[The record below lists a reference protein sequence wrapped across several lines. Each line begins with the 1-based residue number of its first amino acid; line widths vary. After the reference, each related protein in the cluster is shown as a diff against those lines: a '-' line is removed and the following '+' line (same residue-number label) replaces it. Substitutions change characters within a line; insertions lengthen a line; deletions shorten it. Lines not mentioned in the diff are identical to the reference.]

1 MTETA
6 TAPNPPTSPPLSVGR
21 WSSRREI
28 VGVAALL
35 IGTAVAYLW
44 NLGING
50 WANSFYAA
58 AVQSGAHSWKSFFFG
73 SSDWGNSITVDKT
86 PASLWPMELSV
97 RVFGMHAW
105 SMMLPQALLAVA
117 SVALVYATLR
127 RTHGA
132 TAGLLGGLA
141 LAVTPVAA
149 LMFRYNNP
157 DALLVFLMIA
167 AVWAMSRALADGR
180 WRWLVLCGALV
191 GFGFLA
197 KQLQVLL
204 VLPALA
210 LTYLFAGPPRL
221 GRRLAQ
227 LCAAGA
233 AMLAGAGWWVLIAQL
248 WPAASR
254 PYFGGSQ
261 HNSIIELTIG
271 YNGLSRLG
279 VGGDSPF
286 PGPPHAGGH
295 GPMGFFAGNEP
306 GITRMF
312 QETVG
317 GQIAWLIPAAL
328 VLLVTGIILR
338 GRASRTDPQRAALLL
353 WGGWMLVTMLVFSFM
368 QGLFHQYYTVAL
380 AAPVAGTVGLGAVM
394 AWRERDRMWV
404 RGALALAVAF
414 TIATA
419 MLLLSRTADFA
430 PWLRWT
436 VLVVGVAATLALLI
450 PRGRALTPVVAVA
463 AVLAAVAGP
472 AAYSLETIATPHEG
486 GIVLAGPKTRWGAFP
501 FGPPPGQ
508 GTPGDRSAPGGQSS
522 VPGPRSGTNDAAG
535 QRDSQRP
542 APPFGGPPDPALI
555 AELRSGGPGHTW
567 TAASVGSMM
576 SSDLQLESG
585 YPVMPIGGFVGSD
598 PSPTLRQFQDDVAHA
613 RIHYF
618 VARPAGERGPGFGNR
633 DSEAGKITRWVQ
645 GNYAARTVGGMQ
657 VYDLTTPKSVAR

>member
-1 MTETA
+1 MTDTAIAPSPAIPAPETA
-6 TAPNPPTSPPLSVGR
+6 DRRLER
-21 WSSRREI
+21 WEI
-28 VGVAALL
+28 LCVAGLL

-58 AVQSGAHSWKSFFFG
+58 AVQSGAHSWKAFFFG

-86 PASLWPMELSV
+86 PASLWPMEISV
-97 RVFGMHAW
+97 RLFGMHAW
-105 SMMLPQALLAVA
+105 SMMLPQVLLGIA
-117 SVALVYATLR
+117 SVALVVVTLR
-127 RTHGA
+127 RTHGTA
-132 TAGLLGGLA
+132 AGLLGGLA

-167 AVWAMSRALADGR
+167 AVWAMTRALDDGR

-221 GRRLAQ
+221 GKRVAQ

-233 AMLAGAGWWVLIAQL
+233 AMLAGAGWWVLTAQL

-271 YNGLSRLG
+271 YNGLGRLG
-279 VGGDSPF
+279 VGSSSPF
-286 PGPPHAGGH
+286 PGPPHGGGGH
-295 GPMGFFAGNEP
+295 LGGFFAGNEP

-312 QETVG
+312 QATVG
-317 GQIAWLIPAAL
+317 GQIGWLIPAAL
-328 VLLVTGIILR
+328 VLLVIGIMLR
-338 GRASRTDPQRAALLL
+338 GKVSRTDPQRAALLL

-380 AAPVAGTVGLGAVM
+380 APAVAGTAGLGAVT
-394 AWRERDRMWV
+394 ARRHCDRLWV
-404 RGALALAVAF
+404 RVALAVAVAL
-414 TIATA
+414 TTATA
-419 MLLLSRTADFA
+419 VLLLSRTADFV

-436 VLVVGVAATLALLI
+436 VLAVGIASTLALLI
-450 PRGRALTPVVAVA
+450 PAGRALTPAVAVA

-472 AAYSLETIATPHEG
+472 VAYSLETIATPHDG
-486 GIVLAGPKTRWGAFP
+486 GIVLAGPKIPGGTFP
-501 FGPPPGQ
+501 FGPPPGPGKPDGTNPSAGQ
-508 GTPGDRSAPGGQSS
+508 HPSTTAGTP
-522 VPGPRSGTNDAAG
+522 AA
-535 QRDSQRP
+535 QHDQNHP
-542 APPFGGPPDPALI
+542 MPPFGGRPDPALV
-555 AELRSGGPGHTW
+555 ARLRDGGANCTW
-567 TAASVGSMM
+567 TAASVSSMM
-576 SSDLQLESG
+576 SANLQLESG
-585 YPVMPIGGFVGSD
+585 HPVMPLGGFAGMD
-598 PSPTLRQFQDDVAHA
+598 PSPTLRQFQDDVSRR

-633 DSEAGKITRWVQ
+633 KTEAADITQWVESH
-645 GNYAARTVGGMQ
+645 YTATIIGGMS
-657 VYDLTTPKSVAR
+657 VYDLTTPK